1 MASPNQWTWVWV
13 NSGSWWWAGRPGMLR
28 SMGLQRVGATVAKT
42 TEQLN
47 WGIYKNRLSYS
58 LIENITG
65 CIFFKVNKTNCRL
78 SEDMFHINEVSFLLN
93 FYEDR
98 IRVINREKNLVR
110 IIFYF
115 LNIFLYFKREREIH

>member
-1 MASPNQWTWVWV
+1 
-13 NSGSWWWAGRPGMLR
+13 
-28 SMGLQRVGATVAKT
+28 
-42 TEQLN
+42 
-47 WGIYKNRLSYS
+47 
-58 LIENITG
+58 
-65 CIFFKVNKTNCRL
+65 
-78 SEDMFHINEVSFLLN
+78 MFHINEVSFLLN